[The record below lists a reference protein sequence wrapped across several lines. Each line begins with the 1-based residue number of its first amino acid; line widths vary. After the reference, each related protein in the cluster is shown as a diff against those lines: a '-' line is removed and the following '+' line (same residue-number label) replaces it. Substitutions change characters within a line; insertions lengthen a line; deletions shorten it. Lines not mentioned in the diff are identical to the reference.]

1 MTTDQNSSRSTVS
14 ERRAA
19 AAAKRRFVRKGT
31 KSCWECRRRKI
42 RCIFD
47 DKDPH
52 DTCRTCW
59 EKGTPCISQEFPE
72 EEARSAPAPAG
83 GLGDRLGRVE
93 RLVERLYR
101 RIDDLGAPT
110 SASPKRG
117 EEEEEEGCQA
127 GFTPTSEAPVAACFS
142 RHAGGRPVG
151 AGTPNPS
158 PPLDAGNHDTLTR
171 AYVGPPS
178 HGPNDAGFSANAKL
192 RAYSRQL
199 SAAIPPPEDCQV
211 IYKLYS
217 DADLVFQSIFVP
229 YCLLGSLEPESV
241 EHFMDSLREPMHP
254 VLLAK
259 RMLMVAAML
268 QRLPAKRPLEPGVSE
283 SSFRIMEKLAE
294 TAIGVVCE
302 ANALMGTLEAL
313 ECVILQTAY
322 LVSSGNPRLSLLSC
336 RRAISLAQLMG
347 IHRPHDPAAVET
359 LDSASPR
366 RTGFVWFRIVYL
378 ERFICLLLGLPS
390 ITRDARTICDETTRS
405 YVHGDAVQRLE
416 SFHSEIAAKVIQ
428 RNERDAFLSDKEA
441 TTHALDR
448 ELQEAAATM
457 PPRWWTIPDFV
468 NSSRSGGGGGD
479 SAMGIVRHSIRL
491 CNQIF
496 HFFLVI
502 QVHLPFMLRHDSRDG
517 TTNSNSSSSSR
528 MACLEASRSV
538 LACLEASRS
547 VLACFAATR
556 NARQA
561 CSVPDAADFYALIAA
576 MTLLLAH
583 VDARRRDRGRDV
595 LAHQRLADRDRVE
608 EALDHMR
615 HRSSMSADML
625 SVRSADVL
633 RSLLA
638 IEADA
643 ARGSTFTA
651 SLSPPSTSTTTTTP
665 ASCSVGGGGHM
676 EDSANVLQ
684 LKIPCYGTV
693 TISPDAPPFREP
705 WMPSDRMQQWVS
717 PETQRREEDAHAT
730 TSEPAVLTGAPA
742 PPPAPGDDS
751 SSVAMMDASSGHPGL
766 QLDQNADPTWL
777 SGLGNT
783 RWMGSGM
790 SAGLEDWP
798 FQGVDAAF
806 FDSMIRGF
814 EESGSPVS
822 NVMLQ

>member
-1 MTTDQNSSRSTVS
+1 MTTDQSSSNNTNTSRPTAS
-14 ERRAA
+14 ERRA

-47 DKDPH
+47 DKGPP

-59 EKGTPCISQEFPE
+59 EKGAPCISQEFPE

-101 RIDDLGAPT
+101 RIDDLEAPA
-110 SASPKRG
+110 SASPKK
-117 EEEEEEGCQA
+117 EEESRDGS
-127 GFTPTSEAPVAACFS
+127 TPTWEAPVNACS
-142 RHAGGRPVG
+142 PRHAGGRPAG
-151 AGTPNPS
+151 AEIPGPS
-158 PPLDAGNHDTLTR
+158 PLDTGGNDTLNR
-171 AYVGPPS
+171 AHVGPPS
-178 HGPNDAGFSANAKL
+178 QGPNDAGFSANAQL

-199 SAAIPPPEDCQV
+199 SAAIPPPEDCRD

-217 DADLVFQSIFVP
+217 DADLVFQAIFVP

-268 QRLPAKRPLEPGVSE
+268 QRLPANRPVKPGVSE

-313 ECVILQTAY
+313 ECVVLQTAY
-322 LVSSGNPRLSLLSC
+322 LVNSGNPRLSLLSC

-347 IHRPHDPAAVET
+347 IHRPHDPATVET
-359 LDSASPR
+359 LDPESPR

-390 ITRDARTICDETTRS
+390 ITHDARTICDETTRS
-405 YVHGDAVQRLE
+405 YIESDPIQRLE
-416 SFHSEIAAKVIQ
+416 SFHSDIAAKVIR
-428 RNERDAFLSDKEA
+428 RNDKDTFLSNME

-448 ELQEAAATM
+448 ELQAAAATM
-457 PPRWWTIPDFV
+457 PPRWWTTPPDLV
-468 NSSRSGGGGGD
+468 NPSGD
-479 SAMGIVRHSIRL
+479 SLPLEIVRHSIRL

-502 QVHLPFMLRHDSRDG
+502 QIHLPFMLRHAKDG
-517 TTNSNSSSSSR
+517 TAASSSR

-538 LACLEASRS
+538 LACFVSTRS
-547 VLACFAATR
+547 

-595 LAHQRLADRDRVE
+595 LAYQRHADRDRVE
-608 EALDHMR
+608 EALEHMR
-615 HRSSMSADML
+615 DRSSMSADML

-651 SLSPPSTSTTTTTP
+651 SLSPTSTSTSTP
-665 ASCSVGGGGHM
+665 ASCGVGGGGGGGGGHVG
-676 EDSANVLQ
+676 DSRNVLQ
-684 LKIPCYGTV
+684 LRIPCYGTV
-693 TISPDAPPFREP
+693 TISPDAPPSREP
-705 WMPSDRMQQWVS
+705 WVPSDRIQQPVS
-717 PETQRREEDAHAT
+717 LETQRGEDT
-730 TSEPAVLTGAPA
+730 TSSEPNVLTGAPA
-742 PPPAPGDDS
+742 PGDG
-751 SSVAMMDASSGHPGL
+751 SVAMMDVPGNPGS
-766 QLDQNADPTWL
+766 QLGQNADPTWL
-777 SGLGNT
+777 SGLGNP
-783 RWMGSGM
+783 RWMGSGI

-814 EESGSPVS
+814 EESDSP
-822 NVMLQ
+822 M